1 MMKKQRTGFG
11 FNFSGFY
18 ALKGVGTEIGR
29 MSIGGRRRW
38 GEACGRFGLVGG
50 WRDDRQFHKKNFEV

>member
-18 ALKGVGTEIGR
+18 TPKGVGTEIGK
-29 MSIGGRRRW
+29 MSIGGRRRL
-38 GEACGRFGLVGG
+38 GEACGRFGSVG
-50 WRDDRQFHKKNFEV
+50 